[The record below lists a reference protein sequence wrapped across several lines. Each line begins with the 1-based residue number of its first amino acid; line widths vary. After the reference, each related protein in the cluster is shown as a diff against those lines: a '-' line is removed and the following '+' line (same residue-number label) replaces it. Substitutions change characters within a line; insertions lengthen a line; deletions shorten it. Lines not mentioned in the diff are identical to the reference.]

1 MAPKSKGAL
10 AGDAIQSFRS
20 PCEGVAFYLA
30 DSPLNCNSWLKRA
43 FRIDFFSRPGEI
55 SLTSRRANPIYN
67 ARALRHKK
75 GRQCVYRS
83 RALFLRR
90 RARRGRKDAC
100 HIVSRFN
107 FPSSFRAVVAGFP
120 PPSRPSLRPSSWRA
134 FSAKT
139 KRREQIECSLLV
151 DVVVAFEESAP
162 SPNRAD
168 SSASALEKPIKKI
181 GCKLGAHNRSSR
193 RRLVIGARIVFV
205 PEVVSVTRDTV
216 KKKTS
221 GKRAPYQNDGV
232 SKCWLAKESS
242 P

>member
-1 MAPKSKGAL
+1 MRLSVSGAFSPAPSAARTKRRVSYCF
-10 AGDAIQSFRS
+10 SFQF
-20 PCEGVAFYLA
+20 PV
-30 DSPLNCNSWLKRA
+30 
-43 FRIDFFSRPGEI
+43 
-55 SLTSRRANPIYN
+55 
-67 ARALRHKK
+67 
-75 GRQCVYRS
+75 
-83 RALFLRR
+83 FLPSGRR
-90 RARRGRKDAC
+90 RL
-100 HIVSRFN
+100 
-107 FPSSFRAVVAGFP
+107 P

-205 PEVVSVTRDTV
+205 PEVVRVSRVTL